1 MVQYY
6 SAIISLLGLA
16 LFVGGAIVLQ
26 KHVVGTFDNATTTSA
41 QKAGAS
47 SSVGGSTQQYGRNRR
62 VVLLGPHDRF
72 NFGDL
77 LFAKVVSRLLVTR
90 AGYSPDEIL
99 HGGLVSID
107 MAGYGGPPTVLSMRT
122 ISELSRNA
130 EEPYDIVFTGG
141 EALGCDHTC
150 GTGMMM
156 NESLR
161 AQATRE
167 KIHDCAYLFPKRLLL
182 PQNNFKNLTNIA
194 VVNSLGGAR
203 TQGVCREAEDT
214 ADYRAYRDKGPLYPD
229 SAIMT
234 KELFPDE
241 IERGAREA
249 LGELGFA
256 DDQRF
261 VAVQQFRIAEGIELD
276 LQLPELALAL
286 DQVARGMNATVVF
299 FAAGTCPG
307 HDSYETYDRI
317 KSLMKEDAIVYYN
330 GAHVWKVVGL
340 VSRASA
346 VVSTS
351 LHVRI
356 MSFIHSKPR
365 VTWCTGPKHKKF
377 LELWDTKES
386 APCFVGNKNQ
396 TWGLLQS
403 RYLSNPDR
411 ARETTASK
419 YNKMVNLYLESFA
432 KYSTL
437 LRPPMVA
444 EEQQEKF

>member
-1 MVQYY
+1 
-6 SAIISLLGLA
+6 
-16 LFVGGAIVLQ
+16 
-26 KHVVGTFDNATTTSA
+26 
-41 QKAGAS
+41 
-47 SSVGGSTQQYGRNRR
+47 
-62 VVLLGPHDRF
+62 
-72 NFGDL
+72 
-77 LFAKVVSRLLVTR
+77 
-90 AGYSPDEIL
+90 
-99 HGGLVSID
+99 
-107 MAGYGGPPTVLSMRT
+107 
-122 ISELSRNA
+122 
-130 EEPYDIVFTGG
+130 
-141 EALGCDHTC
+141 
-150 GTGMMM
+150 
-156 NESLR
+156 
-161 AQATRE
+161 
-167 KIHDCAYLFPKRLLL
+167 
-182 PQNNFKNLTNIA
+182 
-194 VVNSLGGAR
+194 
-203 TQGVCREAEDT
+203 
-214 ADYRAYRDKGPLYPD
+214 
-229 SAIMT
+229 MT

-386 APCFVGNKNQ
+386 APLFCGEQEPNVGASAEPLLVESRPGQ
-396 TWGLLQS
+396 GDDGLEVQQNGQPVS
-403 RYLSNPDR
+403 RELRKVFDAAPAPDGGR
-411 ARETTASK
+411 GAARKILTHDVGLK
-419 YNKMVNLYLESFA
+419 
-432 KYSTL
+432 
-437 LRPPMVA
+437 
-444 EEQQEKF
+444 

>member
-47 SSVGGSTQQYGRNRR
+47 SSVGGSTQQYGRNRK

-107 MAGYGGPPTVLSMRT
+107 MARYGGPQTVLSMRT
-122 ISELSRNA
+122 ISELSQNA
-130 EEPYDIVFTGG
+130 KEPYDIIFTGG

-203 TQGVCREAEDT
+203 TKGACKEAEDT
-214 ADYRAYRDKGPLYPD
+214 ADYRAYRDKGPLYPDSAIMTKELFPDKIKRGAREALEELGFADDQRFVAIQHKKIEGVELYPD

-396 TWGLLQS
+396 TW
-403 RYLSNPDR
+403 
-411 ARETTASK
+411 
-419 YNKMVNLYLESFA
+419 
-432 KYSTL
+432 
-437 LRPPMVA
+437 
-444 EEQQEKF
+444 